1 MAITN
6 IQDFVAAQKA
16 QKVSTDAVA
25 RKELYNHL
33 KGLDATKAAK
43 LYEKFRQGQFSDMC
57 IAFDE
62 LEEYD
67 DTLSTVAD
75 KRDGAIAAAN
85 YALIPNAQMIG
96 EDEQLKELADQQ
108 SQHLASVFARI
119 INLNEAI
126 SWLGT
131 AAFRGFA
138 HLHIEDDGGNITF
151 RPVAQW
157 YFADPNLEGTYYL
170 NPSATDGSSELYEL
184 TEGEWICR
192 HERRPI
198 DLVAIFACVMK
209 YNGEQG
215 WASFNDVFG
224 NPAIFFEY
232 PAGTSDERAKIYD
245 EIIQQLIGEGR
256 GGYPAGGKIVTVEST
271 ATKGETFQTYIDYAD
286 KKIIRKALGGEL
298 TLTAE
303 SGTGTLAGGAHSDSF
318 SQLAVGDCRKI
329 AAAIQRDFVDRELD
343 KAFPQQPHLVE
354 FVLEYPEQKDAQ
366 LEASIVT
373 SLATAGYRASDEAVS
388 EIFGFEVTS
397 NQSVPTI
404 YEAKAAGYVPT
415 QGALSELMGV
425 PLETAPIDPALV
437 AKGITNIAAH
447 EDDSLFNR
455 GDDDGNTS
463 DAPLTEDEL
472 TFFSALGEFNPD
484 RAEQRREGVEGV
496 LRDAADLEP
505 ANSPKNRQDPCANPM
520 RSRKTGIF
528 ARSRAALT
536 RLFFN

>member
-6 IQDFVAAQKA
+6 IQDFVRLQEA
-16 QKVSTDAVA
+16 QKVTANAVA
-25 RKELYNHL
+25 RKEYYNHL
-33 KGLDATKAAK
+33 KGLDANKAAK
-43 LYEKFRQGQFSDMC
+43 LYEKLRQGQFSDIM

-85 YALIPNAQMIG
+85 YSLAPNAQMIG
-96 EDEQLKELADQQ
+96 KDEHLSQLADQQ
-108 SQHLASVFARI
+108 QQHLASIFARI
-119 INLNEAI
+119 TNLDDAI
-126 SWLGT
+126 EWLGT

-138 HLHIEDDGGNITF
+138 HLHIEQDGGNITF

-170 NPSATDGSSELYEL
+170 NPDATDGASELYEL

-192 HERRPI
+192 EERRPI

-232 PAGTSDERAKIYD
+232 PLGTSDERAEAYND
-245 EIIQQLIGEGR
+245 IIKELIADGR

-303 SGTGTLAGGAHSDSF
+303 SGTGTLAGGAHADSF

-343 KAFPQQPHLVE
+343 KAFPNQPHLVE
-354 FVLEYPEQKDAQ
+354 FTLDYPELKDAQ
-366 LEASIVT
+366 VESTVI
-373 SLATAGYRASDEAVS
+373 ATLKGAGYKASTEQVEERTGYACEEVEVEPVMPMASGIMNRQTDTPASDMA
-388 EIFGFEVTS
+388 
-397 NQSVPTI
+397 
-404 YEAKAAGYVPT
+404 
-415 QGALSELMGV
+415 
-425 PLETAPIDPALV
+425 D
-437 AKGITNIAAH
+437 
-447 EDDSLFNR
+447 
-455 GDDDGNTS
+455 

-472 TFFSALGEFNPD
+472 AFFSSLGEFNPA
-484 RAEQRREGVEGV
+484 RAEQRREGVEAA
-496 LRDAADLEP
+496 LKAAADLEP
-505 ANSPKNRQDPCANPM
+505 SNSPKNRQDPYANPM
-520 RSRKTGIF
+520 RSQKKGIF
-528 ARSRAALT
+528 ARSRDAIT